1 MFANLRAFEAGPDPY
16 GRTWEVSLLW
26 LQTAVSIR
34 HSDSV
39 DVKFLLRSGAVQM
52 EKVVALYHP
61 DLLALSRN
69 TGRPITDPW
78 CMKLAAL
85 HVRHMIETQTDMEKS
100 LVTCPLADL
109 ESYDRLLEQAASPSP
124 VSQRSTPQSA

>member
-39 DVKFLLRSGAVQM
+39 DVKFLLRSSWCLITQPGNF
-52 EKVVALYHP
+52 
-61 DLLALSRN
+61 RN
-69 TGRPITDPW
+69 WLIPSAHW
-78 CMKLAAL
+78 KS
-85 HVRHMIETQTDMEKS
+85 VR
-100 LVTCPLADL
+100 
-109 ESYDRLLEQAASPSP
+109 R
-124 VSQRSTPQSA
+124 